1 MSEINELIGQIGGRE
16 RLEALASFRP
26 SGSNTVNSASRDEWM
41 AMARALLAV
50 LDAPDNIVPGD
61 VRRMDWLCSHA
72 VHVMTPGHSGSRK
85 QLFWAHCDSYG
96 DEPYHNS
103 LRKQIDAAMA
113 APALGDKK

>member
-1 MSEINELIGQIGGRE
+1 MINELIEQIGGRE
-16 RLEALASFRP
+16 RLEFLSEYRPNAVKGQVTFRE
-26 SGSNTVNSASRDEWM
+26 VK
-41 AMARALLAV
+41 AMASALLAV

-72 VHVMTPGHSGSRK
+72 VHVMTPGPSGSRK

-113 APALGDKK
+113 APAPGDKK

>member
-1 MSEINELIGQIGGRE
+1 VKELIEQIGGRE
-16 RLEALASFRP
+16 RLEALSAGHYCSVFECRNMAS
-26 SGSNTVNSASRDEWM
+26 
-41 AMARALLAV
+41 ALLAV

-72 VHVMTPGHSGSRK
+72 VHVMTPGPSGSRK
-85 QLFWAHCDSYG
+85 QFFWAHCDSYV

-113 APALGDKK
+113 AQAPGDKK